1 MRMKYNNMV
10 LAYILI
16 SVFLVSLVSFVG
28 VITLYLRP
36 KLLDKILFGLVSFAA
51 GALLGAAFLDLLPE
65 ALEATGGPV
74 FVYALLGIIIFYM
87 IETFLNW
94 YHCHYGH
101 HHHHSQH
108 HKVHPFAW
116 LNLFGDA
123 VHNFVD
129 GMIIAAGYIA
139 SVPVGI
145 ATTVAVVLHEIP
157 QELGDFGILVFGG
170 ISRGKALFFNFLS
183 ALTAVLGALLVYFFS
198 SVFNLSAI
206 LVPFA
211 AGGFIY
217 IASAD
222 LLPELHKERNVQK
235 AFTQL
240 FFFLL
245 GIGVIWLMTAI
256 VHN

>member
-1 MRMKYNNMV
+1 MV
-10 LAYILI
+10 LTAILV
-16 SVFLVSLVSFVG
+16 SVFIVSLVSFVG
-28 VITLYLRP
+28 ILTLYLRP
-36 KLLDKILFGLVSFAA
+36 RLLDKILFGLVSFAA

-65 ALEATGGPV
+65 ALEETGKIV
-74 FVYALLGIIIFYM
+74 FVYALIGIIIFYM
-87 IETFLNW
+87 IETFLYW

-101 HHHHSQH
+101 HHHHH

-116 LNLFGDA
+116 LNLIGDG

-129 GMIIAAGYIA
+129 GMIIAAAYLA
-139 SVPVGI
+139 SMPVGI
-145 ATTVAVVLHEIP
+145 AATVAVILHEIP

-170 ISRGKALFFNFLS
+170 ISRGKALFLNFLS
-183 ALTAVLGALLVYFFS
+183 ALTAVLGAIVVYFFS
-198 SVFNLSAI
+198 ITVENLSNF

-222 LLPELHKERNVQK
+222 LLPELHKERNVNK

-240 FFFLL
+240 FFFLI
-245 GIGVIWLMTAI
+245 GIAVLWVMKII
-256 VHN
+256 VH

>member
-1 MRMKYNNMV
+1 MV
-10 LAYILI
+10 LTYILA
-16 SVFLVSLVSFVG
+16 SVILVSLISFVG
-28 VITLYLRP
+28 ALTLFLRP
-36 KLLDKILFGLVSFAA
+36 KLLDKILFGMVSFAA

-65 ALEATGGPV
+65 SLEHAGDNIFVFERTGVMV
-74 FVYALLGIIIFYM
+74 FSVL
-87 IETFLNW
+87 ETFLYW

-101 HHHHSQH
+101 HHHHSAH
-108 HKVHPFAW
+108 HKVHSFAW

-123 VHNFVD
+123 IHNFID

-139 SVPVGI
+139 SVQVGI
-145 ATTVAVVLHEIP
+145 ATTLAVVLHEIP
-157 QELGDFGILVFGG
+157 QELGDFGILIFGG
-170 ISRGKALFFNFLS
+170 LSRGKALFFNFLS
-183 ALTAVLGALLVYFFS
+183 ALTAILGALVVYYFS
-198 SVFNLSAI
+198 IRIENVSGF

-222 LLPELHKERNVQK
+222 LLPELHKERNIQK

-245 GIGVIWLMTAI
+245 GVGIIWAMTTLI
-256 VHN
+256 HL

>member
-1 MRMKYNNMV
+1 MV
-10 LAYILI
+10 LTYILV
-16 SVFLVSLVSFVG
+16 SVILVSLVSFVG
-28 VITLYLRP
+28 VFTLYLKPRF
-36 KLLDKILFGLVSFAA
+36 LDKILFGLVSFAA

-65 ALEATGGPV
+65 SLEQTGGPI
-74 FVYALLGIIIFYM
+74 FVYALVGVLVFYI
-87 IETFLNW
+87 IETFLYW

-101 HHHHSQH
+101 HHHHATH
-108 HKVHPFAW
+108 KKVHPFAW

-123 VHNFVD
+123 IHNFVD

-139 SVPVGI
+139 SIPVGI

-157 QELGDFGILVFGG
+157 QELGDFGILIFGG
-170 ISRGKALFFNFLS
+170 LSRGKALLLNFLS
-183 ALTAVLGALLVYFFS
+183 ALTAVLGALLVFYFN
-198 SVFNLSAI
+198 SVFGDLTAF

-222 LLPELHKERNVQK
+222 LLPELHKERNIQK

-245 GIGVIWLMTAI
+245 GVAIIWAMTMLMPE
-256 VHN
+256 

>member
-1 MRMKYNNMV
+1 MV
-10 LAYILI
+10 LAQILI

-36 KLLDKILFGLVSFAA
+36 KILDKVLFRLVSFAA

-65 ALEATGGPV
+65 ALEATGGPI
-74 FVYALLGIIIFYM
+74 FVYALIGVLVFYI
-87 IETFLNW
+87 IETFLYW

-101 HHHHSQH
+101 HHHHAAH

-123 VHNFVD
+123 IHNFVD
-129 GMIIAAGYIA
+129 GMIIAAAYIV
-139 SVPVGI
+139 SVPIGI
-145 ATTVAVVLHEIP
+145 STTVAVVLHEIP

-170 ISRGKALFFNFLS
+170 LSRGKALFFNFLS
-183 ALTAVLGALLVYFFS
+183 ALTAILGALAVYYFS
-198 SVFNLSAI
+198 MIFNNVSQF

-222 LLPELHKERNVQK
+222 LLPELHKERNIQR

-245 GIGVIWLMTAI
+245 GVAIIWIMTII
-256 VHN
+256 VHE